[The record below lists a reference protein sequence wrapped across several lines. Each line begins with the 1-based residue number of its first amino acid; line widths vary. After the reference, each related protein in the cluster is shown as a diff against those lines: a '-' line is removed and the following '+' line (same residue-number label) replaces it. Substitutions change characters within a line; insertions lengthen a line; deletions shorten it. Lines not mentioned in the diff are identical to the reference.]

1 MKEKLIMLDLN
12 DVSVS
17 ETNTEF
23 ELIPEGTIARAILLI
38 KPNYLTLEE
47 FSTTPMF
54 KESPHSSAKYIE
66 AEFTIVGGK
75 FDKRKVWQN
84 VFFDGDA
91 KNDQGISKARVNGIR
106 TLRLLVDS
114 MLGLDPK
121 DVSPE
126 SSNKRKIPGIDALQA
141 QEFCIKIGVEKGKNG
156 YADKN
161 TLRSPIAADHKEFI
175 PRGNAP
181 QVAPQVQQPA
191 VQQQVQPTGSVTPP
205 WA

>member
-1 MKEKLIMLDLN
+1 MLDLSN
-12 DVSVS
+12 VSMS
-17 ETNTEF
+17 ETSNEF

-38 KPNYLTLEE
+38 KPNHTIIEE
-47 FSTTPMF
+47 FASTPMF

-66 AEFTIVGGK
+66 TEFTIVGGQ

-84 VFFDGDA
+84 IFFDGDS

-121 DVSPE
+121 DVSVE
-126 SSNKRKIPGIDALQA
+126 SNNKRKIPGIDALQG
-141 QEFCIKIGVEKGKNG
+141 QEFCIKIGIEKGTNG

-161 TLRSPIAADHKEFI
+161 ILRGPICADHKGFI
-175 PRGNAP
+175 AGGVV
-181 QVAPQVQQPA
+181 QVAPQVQQPID
-191 VQQQVQPTGSVTPP
+191 QGVQPQATTAGSVVPP
-205 WA
+205 WAS

>member
-1 MKEKLIMLDLN
+1 MLDLN
-12 DVSVS
+12 DVSMS

-47 FSTTPMF
+47 FSNTPMF

-84 VFFDGDA
+84 IFFDGDA
-91 KNDQGISKARVNGIR
+91 KNDQGISKARINGLR
-106 TLRLLVDS
+106 TLRLFVDS

-121 DVSPE
+121 DVTPE
-126 SSNKRKIPGIDALQA
+126 SNNKRKIPGVDALQG
-141 QEFCIKIGVEKGKNG
+141 QEFCIKIGIEKGTNG
-156 YADKN
+156 YSDKN
-161 TLRSPIAADHKEFI
+161 KMVSPIAADHKEYI
-175 PRGNAP
+175 PSGHAP
-181 QVAPQVQQPA
+181 QATAPIQQSN
-191 VQQQVQPTGSVTPP
+191 PTSEPQATTAGSVVPP
-205 WA
+205 WAS

>member
-1 MKEKLIMLDLN
+1 MLDLN
-12 DVSVS
+12 DVSMS

-47 FSTTPMF
+47 FSNTPMF

-84 VFFDGDA
+84 IFFDGDA
-91 KNDQGISKARVNGIR
+91 KNDQGISKARINGLR

-121 DVSPE
+121 DVTPE
-126 SSNKRKIPGIDALQA
+126 SNNKRKIPGVDALQG
-141 QEFCIKIGVEKGKNG
+141 QEFCIKIGIEKGTNG
-156 YADKN
+156 YSDKN
-161 TLRSPIAADHKEFI
+161 KMVSPIAADHKDYI
-175 PRGNAP
+175 PSGHAP
-181 QVAPQVQQPA
+181 QAAAPIQQSN
-191 VQQQVQPTGSVTPP
+191 PTSEPQATTAGSVVPP
-205 WA
+205 WAS

>member
-1 MKEKLIMLDLN
+1 M
-12 DVSVS
+12 S

-47 FSTTPMF
+47 FSNTPMF

-66 AEFTIVGGK
+66 TEFTIVGGK

-84 VFFDGDA
+84 IFFDGDA
-91 KNDQGISKARVNGIR
+91 KNDQGISKARVNGLR

-126 SSNKRKIPGIDALQA
+126 SNNKRKIPGVDALQG
-141 QEFCIKIGVEKGKNG
+141 QEFCIKIGIEKGTNG
-156 YADKN
+156 YSDKN
-161 TLRSPIAADHKEFI
+161 KMVSPIAADHKDYI
-175 PRGNAP
+175 PSGHAP
-181 QVAPQVQQPA
+181 QAAAPIQQSN
-191 VQQQVQPTGSVTPP
+191 PTSEPQATTAGSVVPP
-205 WA
+205 WAS

>member
-1 MKEKLIMLDLN
+1 MLDLN
-12 DVSVS
+12 DVSMS

-47 FSTTPMF
+47 FSNTPMF

-84 VFFDGDA
+84 IFFDGDA
-91 KNDQGISKARVNGIR
+91 KNDQGISKARVNGLR

-126 SSNKRKIPGIDALQA
+126 SNNKRKIPGVDALQG
-141 QEFCIKIGVEKGKNG
+141 QEFCIKIGIEKGTNG
-156 YADKN
+156 YSDKN
-161 TLRSPIAADHKEFI
+161 KMVSPIAADHKDYI
-175 PRGNAP
+175 PSGHAP
-181 QVAPQVQQPA
+181 QAAAPIQQSN
-191 VQQQVQPTGSVTPP
+191 PTSEPQATTAGSVVPP
-205 WA
+205 WAS

>member
-1 MKEKLIMLDLN
+1 MLDLN
-12 DVSVS
+12 DVSMS

-47 FSTTPMF
+47 FSNTPMF

-66 AEFTIVGGK
+66 TEFTIVGGK

-84 VFFDGDA
+84 IFFDGDA
-91 KNDQGISKARVNGIR
+91 KNDQGISKARVNGLR

-126 SSNKRKIPGIDALQA
+126 SNNKRKIPGVDALQG
-141 QEFCIKIGVEKGKNG
+141 QEFCIKIGIEKGTNG
-156 YADKN
+156 YSDKN
-161 TLRSPIAADHKEFI
+161 KMVSPIAADHKDYI
-175 PRGNAP
+175 PSGHAP
-181 QVAPQVQQPA
+181 QAAAPIQQSN
-191 VQQQVQPTGSVTPP
+191 PTSEPQATTAGSVVPP
-205 WA
+205 WAS

>member
-1 MKEKLIMLDLN
+1 M
-12 DVSVS
+12 S

-47 FSTTPMF
+47 FSNTPMF

-84 VFFDGDA
+84 IFFDGDA
-91 KNDQGISKARVNGIR
+91 KNDQGISKARINGLR

-126 SSNKRKIPGIDALQA
+126 SNNKRKIPGVDALQG
-141 QEFCIKIGVEKGKNG
+141 QEFCIKIGIEKGTNG
-156 YADKN
+156 YSDKN
-161 TLRSPIAADHKEFI
+161 KMVSPIAADHKDYI
-175 PRGNAP
+175 PSGHAP
-181 QVAPQVQQPA
+181 QAAAPIQQSN
-191 VQQQVQPTGSVTPP
+191 PTSEPQATTAGSVVPP
-205 WA
+205 WAS

>member
-1 MKEKLIMLDLN
+1 MLDLN
-12 DVSVS
+12 DVSMS

-47 FSTTPMF
+47 FSNTPMF

-66 AEFTIVGGK
+66 TEFTIVGGK

-84 VFFDGDA
+84 IFFDGDA
-91 KNDQGISKARVNGIR
+91 KNDQGISKARINGLR

-121 DVSPE
+121 DVTPE
-126 SSNKRKIPGIDALQA
+126 SNNKRKIPGVDALQG
-141 QEFCIKIGVEKGKNG
+141 QEFCIKIGIEKGTNG
-156 YADKN
+156 YSDKN
-161 TLRSPIAADHKEFI
+161 KMVSPIAADHKDYI
-175 PRGNAP
+175 PSGHAP
-181 QVAPQVQQPA
+181 QAAAPIQQSN
-191 VQQQVQPTGSVTPP
+191 PTSEPQATTAGSVVPP
-205 WA
+205 WAS

>member
-1 MKEKLIMLDLN
+1 MLDLN
-12 DVSVS
+12 DVSMS

-47 FSTTPMF
+47 FSNTPMF

-84 VFFDGDA
+84 IFFDGDA
-91 KNDQGISKARVNGIR
+91 KNDQGISKARINGLR

-121 DVSPE
+121 DVTPE
-126 SSNKRKIPGIDALQA
+126 SNNKRKIPGVDALQG
-141 QEFCIKIGVEKGKNG
+141 QEFCIKIGIEKGTNG
-156 YADKN
+156 YSDKN
-161 TLRSPIAADHKEFI
+161 KMVSPIAADHKEYI
-175 PRGNAP
+175 PSGHAP
-181 QVAPQVQQPA
+181 QAAAPIQQSN
-191 VQQQVQPTGSVTPP
+191 PTSEPQATTAGSVVPP
-205 WA
+205 WAS

>member
-1 MKEKLIMLDLN
+1 M
-12 DVSVS
+12 S

-47 FSTTPMF
+47 FSNTPMF

-66 AEFTIVGGK
+66 TEFTIVGGK

-84 VFFDGDA
+84 IFFDGDA
-91 KNDQGISKARVNGIR
+91 KNDQGISKARINGLR

-121 DVSPE
+121 DVTPE
-126 SSNKRKIPGIDALQA
+126 SNNKRKIPGVDALQG
-141 QEFCIKIGVEKGKNG
+141 QEFCIKIGIEKGTNG
-156 YADKN
+156 YSDKN
-161 TLRSPIAADHKEFI
+161 KMVSPIAADHKEYI
-175 PRGNAP
+175 PSGHAP
-181 QVAPQVQQPA
+181 QAAAPIQQSN
-191 VQQQVQPTGSVTPP
+191 PTSEPQATTAGSVVPP
-205 WA
+205 WAS

>member
-1 MKEKLIMLDLN
+1 MLDLN
-12 DVSVS
+12 DVSMS

-47 FSTTPMF
+47 FSNTPMF

-84 VFFDGDA
+84 IFFDGDA
-91 KNDQGISKARVNGIR
+91 KNDQGISKARINGLR

-126 SSNKRKIPGIDALQA
+126 SNNKRKIPGVDALQG
-141 QEFCIKIGVEKGKNG
+141 QEFCIKIGIEKGTNG
-156 YADKN
+156 YSDKN
-161 TLRSPIAADHKEFI
+161 KMVSPIAADHKDYI
-175 PRGNAP
+175 PSGHAP
-181 QVAPQVQQPA
+181 QAAAPIQQSN
-191 VQQQVQPTGSVTPP
+191 PTSEPQATTAGSVVPP
-205 WA
+205 WAS

>member
-1 MKEKLIMLDLN
+1 MLDLN
-12 DVSVS
+12 DVSMS

-47 FSTTPMF
+47 FSNTPMF

-84 VFFDGDA
+84 IFFDGDA
-91 KNDQGISKARVNGIR
+91 KNDQGISKARVNGLR

-126 SSNKRKIPGIDALQA
+126 SNNKRKIPGVDALQG
-141 QEFCIKIGVEKGKNG
+141 QEFCIKIGIEKGTNG
-156 YADKN
+156 YSDKN
-161 TLRSPIAADHKEFI
+161 KMVSPIAADHKEYI
-175 PRGNAP
+175 PSGHAP
-181 QVAPQVQQPA
+181 QAAAPIQQSN
-191 VQQQVQPTGSVTPP
+191 PTSEPQATTAGSVVPP
-205 WA
+205 WAS

>member
-1 MKEKLIMLDLN
+1 MLDLN
-12 DVSVS
+12 DVSMS

-47 FSTTPMF
+47 FSNTPMF

-84 VFFDGDA
+84 IFFDGDA
-91 KNDQGISKARVNGIR
+91 KNDQGISKARINGLR

-121 DVSPE
+121 DVTPE
-126 SSNKRKIPGIDALQA
+126 SNNKRKIPGVDALQG
-141 QEFCIKIGVEKGKNG
+141 QEFCIKIGIEKGTNG
-156 YADKN
+156 YSDKN
-161 TLRSPIAADHKEFI
+161 KMVSPIAADHKDYI
-175 PRGNAP
+175 PSGHAP
-181 QVAPQVQQPA
+181 QAAAPIPQSN
-191 VQQQVQPTGSVTPP
+191 PTSEPQATTAGSVVPP
-205 WA
+205 WAS

>member
-1 MKEKLIMLDLN
+1 MLDLN
-12 DVSVS
+12 DVSMS

-47 FSTTPMF
+47 FSNTPMF

-66 AEFTIVGGK
+66 TEFTIVGGK

-84 VFFDGDA
+84 IFFDGDA
-91 KNDQGISKARVNGIR
+91 KNDQGISKARINGLR

-126 SSNKRKIPGIDALQA
+126 SNNKRKIPGVDALQG
-141 QEFCIKIGVEKGKNG
+141 QEFCIKIGIEKGTNG
-156 YADKN
+156 YSDKN
-161 TLRSPIAADHKEFI
+161 KMVSPIAADHKDYI
-175 PRGNAP
+175 PSGHAP
-181 QVAPQVQQPA
+181 QAAAPIQQSN
-191 VQQQVQPTGSVTPP
+191 PTSETQATTAGSVVPP
-205 WA
+205 WAS

>member
-1 MKEKLIMLDLN
+1 M
-12 DVSVS
+12 S

-47 FSTTPMF
+47 FSNTPMF

-84 VFFDGDA
+84 IFFDGDA
-91 KNDQGISKARVNGIR
+91 KNDQGISKARINGLR

-121 DVSPE
+121 DVTPE
-126 SSNKRKIPGIDALQA
+126 SNNKRKIPGVDALQG
-141 QEFCIKIGVEKGKNG
+141 QEFCIKIGIEKGTNG
-156 YADKN
+156 YSDKN
-161 TLRSPIAADHKEFI
+161 KMVSPIAADHKEYI
-175 PRGNAP
+175 PSGHAP
-181 QVAPQVQQPA
+181 QAAAPIQQSN
-191 VQQQVQPTGSVTPP
+191 PTSEPQATTAGSVVPP
-205 WA
+205 WAS

>member
-1 MKEKLIMLDLN
+1 MLDLN
-12 DVSVS
+12 DVSMS
-17 ETNTEF
+17 EINNTEF

-38 KPNYLTLEE
+38 KPNYLKLEE
-47 FSTTPMF
+47 FSSTPMF

-66 AEFTIVGGK
+66 TEFTIVGGK

-84 VFFDGDA
+84 IFFDGDT
-91 KNDQGISKARVNGIR
+91 KNDQGVSKARVNGLR

-126 SSNKRKIPGIDALQA
+126 SNNKRKIPGIDALQG
-141 QEFCIKIGVEKGKNG
+141 QEFCIKIGIEKGTNG

-161 TLRSPIAADHKEFI
+161 RVVSPIAADHKGFI
-175 PRGNAP
+175 AGGNAA
-181 QVAPQVQQPA
+181 QVAPQVQQPID
-191 VQQQVQPTGSVTPP
+191 QGVQPQATTAGSVVPP
-205 WA
+205 WAS

>member
-1 MKEKLIMLDLN
+1 MLDLN
-12 DVSVS
+12 DVSMS

-47 FSTTPMF
+47 FSNTPMF
-54 KESPHSSAKYIE
+54 KESSHSSAKYIE

-84 VFFDGDA
+84 IFFDGDA
-91 KNDQGISKARVNGIR
+91 KNDQGISKARVNGLR

-126 SSNKRKIPGIDALQA
+126 SNNKRKIPGVDALQG
-141 QEFCIKIGVEKGKNG
+141 QEFCIKIGIEKGTNG
-156 YADKN
+156 YSDKN
-161 TLRSPIAADHKEFI
+161 KMVSPIAADHKDYI
-175 PRGNAP
+175 PSGHAP
-181 QVAPQVQQPA
+181 QAAAPIQQSN
-191 VQQQVQPTGSVTPP
+191 PTSEPQATTAGSVVPP
-205 WA
+205 WAS